1 MYIYIY
7 ILIKIIKLKKIFFQM
22 ATNSK
27 RIHQLNKQMIFNGGK
42 YILYIMRCIRQ
53 KSSPAL
59 TFSCKRAN
67 LLNVPV
73 ISAFFY
79 DYRMVFYFSIFI
91 FINFIN

>member
-1 MYIYIY
+1 
-7 ILIKIIKLKKIFFQM
+7 M